1 MKKNTSKILKKKK
14 KINSEVYGDEFEVNN
29 EEENDMED
37 NEISEDFEYNDLEGE
52 NKDQIYD

>member
-1 MKKNTSKILKKKK
+1 MKKNNSKKSKK

-29 EEENDMED
+29 EEEYDIEG
-37 NEISEDFEYNDLEGE
+37 NEISEDLEHNDLEGD